1 MTTRDIGLSEPLV
14 SLSDVTHRFADVTA
28 VDGLSLDIRPAETV
42 ALLGPNGAGKTTALE
57 VMLGLLRP
65 DAGRVSVFGGS
76 SSDAIASG
84 RVGAMLQEGDL
95 PPGAKVAELVDLV
108 RGLYPRPLPL
118 VDALRLGDVE
128 AIADRRVE
136 RLSGGQRQRVR
147 LAVALAGGPEL
158 LVLDEP
164 TAAMDVAARRSFWS
178 GAGGYVSDGR
188 SLLFATHR
196 LEEAEEVA
204 DRVVVMASGR
214 LVADGSPEGVKAI
227 ARGRAAVSFRANG
240 TSIETLRRLPAVED
254 AELARGRVTLR
265 TADPERT
272 VRALFERSPQID
284 GLEVTAPRLED
295 AFLALTGQEDS
306 R

>member
-1 MTTRDIGLSEPLV
+1 MSDPIV
-14 SLSDVTHRFADVTA
+14 SLSDVTRRFAEITA
-28 VDGLSLDIRPAETV
+28 VEGLSLELHPAETV

-57 VMLGLLRP
+57 VMLGLHRP
-65 DAGRVSVFGGS
+65 DAGRVSLFGGS
-76 SSDAIASG
+76 PTHAIESG

-108 RGLYPRPLPL
+108 RGLYPRPLSL
-118 VDALRLGDVE
+118 ADALRLGDVE
-128 AIADRRVE
+128 GIADRRVE

-164 TAAMDVAARRSFWS
+164 TAAMDVAARRSFWL
-178 GAGGYVSDGR
+178 GAGAYVSDGR

-214 LVADGSPEGVKAI
+214 IVADGSPDEVKAT
-227 ARGRAAVSFRANG
+227 ATGHGAVSFRANG
-240 TSIETLRRLPAVED
+240 IPIEALERLPAVEGVVV
-254 AELARGRVTLR
+254 ARGRVSLR

-272 VRALFERSPQID
+272 VRALLERAPQVE

-295 AFLALTGQEDS
+295 AFLALTGEDS